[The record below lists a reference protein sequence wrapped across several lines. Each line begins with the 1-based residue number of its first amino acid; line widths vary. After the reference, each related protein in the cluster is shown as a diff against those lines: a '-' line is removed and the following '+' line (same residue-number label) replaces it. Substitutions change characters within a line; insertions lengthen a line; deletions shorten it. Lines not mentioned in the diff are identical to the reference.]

1 MVHAKAGVEPLAD
14 EESVDSPVRY
24 VNDARY
30 ERLWALWHEARRA
43 DVPTTVAD
51 AETASLLF
59 REARL
64 LDDRHYDAWLDLYA
78 NDCLY
83 WVPNRFEPADPRGE
97 SGIYLDDRRRM
108 IDRVALIRT
117 GYLHAQTPPSRT
129 RRMLS
134 NLEQRPLAGG
144 GILARANVVVWEYR
158 RGVTKTYAGWQ
169 CYEIDPRR
177 AEHSIATK
185 ILCFLDCDAPQG
197 NYSFIL

>member
-1 MVHAKAGVEPLAD
+1 MKQASAAAQMPAVESAD
-14 EESVDSPVRY
+14 TSGRY

-30 ERLWALWHEARRA
+30 ERLWALWREARRA
-43 DVPTTVAD
+43 DLAAKPAES
-51 AETASLLF
+51 ETALLLF

-64 LDDRHYDAWLDLYA
+64 LDDRHYGAWLDLYTKE
-78 NDCLY
+78 CLY

-108 IDRVALIRT
+108 IDRVALIQT

-134 NLEQRPLAGG
+134 NLEQLQLASGA
-144 GILARANVVVWEYR
+144 LLVRANVVIWEYR
-158 RGVTKTYAGWQ
+158 KGAMRTYAGWQ
-169 CYEIDPRR
+169 CYEIDPGR
-177 AEHSIATK
+177 AEGSISTK

-197 NYSFIL
+197 NYSFIF